1 MIAQLPYPFELGFM
15 QRALVACLAVG
26 VFAPMIGAFL
36 VQKRLSLIGDG
47 IGHIAFAGVGAGL
60 LASAGAASGLAPL
73 AAAMVFAVAG
83 SLAIEWFRARRGAA
97 GDVAL
102 AILFYA
108 GLALGVVFI
117 SRADGLNAD
126 VLSYLFGQPL
136 TVDRNE
142 VLAIV
147 ALGVVVVAIVGALRR
162 ALFSVVSDEAWSRV
176 AGLPVGGLNTLLAVL
191 VAVVVVAAMQVVG
204 ILLVA
209 AMMVLPVAA
218 AQQVARSFRSTLAGA
233 VAIGAVSSMLGLA
246 LARAGGLAAGGTIVL
261 VAVASFLVCLTVAR
275 VRRRRAVGAAV

>member
-73 AAAMVFAVAG
+73 GVAMVFAIAG
-83 SLAIEWFRARRGAA
+83 SLAIEWFRSRRGAA

-136 TVDRNE
+136 TVDRYE

-218 AQQVARSFRSTLAGA
+218 AQQVARSFRSTLVGA
-233 VAIGAVSSMLGLA
+233 IAIGAASSVLGLA

-275 VRRRRAVGAAV
+275 VRRRRAVRPAV